1 MERQWSRAV
10 PALKK
15 MICSF
20 FEKYDIHIDFVTYI
34 SKNNIFF
41 QYCPVKNSR
50 FFTSFRMTD
59 YYILFVRDG
68 VGWRRSRQPTPSPK
82 HKTLIVISNEVR
94 NLSQS
99 FIYKVYQAILI
110 FFLANGFSS

>member
-1 MERQWSRAV
+1 MERQWSRAI

-41 QYCPVKNSR
+41 
-50 FFTSFRMTD
+50 
-59 YYILFVRDG
+59 
-68 VGWRRSRQPTPSPK
+68 
-82 HKTLIVISNEVR
+82 
-94 NLSQS
+94 
-99 FIYKVYQAILI
+99 
-110 FFLANGFSS
+110 LANGFSS